1 LMDPYSVADD
11 FRREAVSAVTG
22 SGAIHEMSLSVGSPS

>member
-1 LMDPYSVADD
+1 MIAPDGVADD

-22 SGAIHEMSLSVGSPS
+22 WGTLHEMSLSVGCPS